1 MDIYKINFKKWLD
14 EEDFDPDIKKELQS
28 LKEELRASETNGAAG
43 AESREKAE
51 AEIKERFE
59 KELRFG
65 TGGLRG
71 LLGAGTNRINI
82 YTVRRT
88 TQGICDYIME
98 DI

>member
-65 TGGLRG
+65 NWRSQRPSRRG
-71 LLGAGTNRINI
+71 HEQNKYI
-82 YTVRRT
+82 Y
-88 TQGICDYIME
+88 G
-98 DI
+98 